1 MDINHVLR
9 ANVSR
14 GHSELRMTGV
24 RATVSLTLYFE
35 SSGPRT
41 FVNWPASNEQAV
53 KGISGFIDQWIKGD
67 AFGLAK
73 SKMLVGLNQVV
84 TPQPFALFRRH
95 PILCGLLQFKTYTL
109 LKEAGITL
117 ANAWGSILYVA
128 HLYNACRQG
137 EYLNE
142 EEIWPDMELV
152 MDIHTREAMFS
163 GRLPQ
168 TPEEWLKS
176 MALMLGASP
185 QNFARS
191 SRLGNLKMSRKGPK
205 AMTSTSPVADVFH
218 NEYFATGNATLTLE
232 TVQKLLGNWKGP
244 TTSTVSENVSDRPQ
258 SLLQTQWAKSHKI
271 TPLQFLDTLRH
282 AIAIEEPMLR
292 FDYFSF
298 HLRCLG
304 LLRGLRNALDDKM
317 RQYFGSDY
325 LENETQLPFVVGY
338 IFQVANGTASIG
350 ETTRLRDNLTSL
362 MMTRAAA
369 VVKEYIEKEGDAES
383 NKLEKMCVNWSREAV
398 LEQGSLDLAEV
409 ARNAIQM

>member
-1 MDINHVLR
+1 
-9 ANVSR
+9 
-14 GHSELRMTGV
+14 MTGV

-53 KGISGFIDQWIKGD
+53 KETAGFINRWVKED
-67 AFGLAK
+67 ALDLVK
-73 SKMLVGLNQVV
+73 SKMLRNLGQIV

-109 LKEAGITL
+109 LKDAGITL

-137 EYLNE
+137 GYLK

-176 MALMLGASP
+176 MVLMLGASP

-191 SRLGNLKMSRKGPK
+191 STIGKFKLSKKGPK
-205 AMTSTSPVADVFH
+205 AMTSTSPVSDVFH
-218 NEYFATGNATLTLE
+218 NEYFATGNATLTLD
-232 TVQKLLGNWKGP
+232 TVQKLLDNWKGP
-244 TTSTVSENVSDRPQ
+244 TASAVMEGDSGRTQ
-258 SLLQTQWAKSHKI
+258 SLLQKQWAKSHKI
-271 TPLQFLDTLRH
+271 TPLQFLNTLRH
-282 AIAIEEPMLR
+282 AIAVEEPMLR
-292 FDYFSF
+292 FDYFTF
-298 HLRCLG
+298 HLRCLA
-304 LLRGLRNALDDKM
+304 LLRNLRTVLDGKM
-317 RQYFGSDY
+317 REYFGNDY
-325 LENETQLPFVVGY
+325 LENETQLPFVIAY
-338 IFQVANGTASIG
+338 IFQLANGVATIG
-350 ETTRLRDNLTSL
+350 ETTRLRDMTSV

-369 VVKEYIEKEGDAES
+369 VVNEYIEQEGHVES
-383 NKLEKMCVNWSREAV
+383 DKLWKICMNWSRESA
-398 LEQGSLDLAEV
+398 LTEQENLGLSQVVRNVVQRRRNV
-409 ARNAIQM
+409 A